1 MWIARGTWHRRRGAA
16 ALVALVAT
24 TVVACGDGEHFSSVD
39 DAIVHY
45 GANPAAALQLD
56 EDRALIVVPSDM
68 AVELWAIADDG
79 GGWTRQLI
87 VQRDSAGSE
96 LTVFL
101 VAITDSPTWTG
112 SYAFGTAP
120 DGVASVTIDADGTRG
135 GQVVDRAW
143 VIATDEQLPAAT
155 FSWRMLGAAG
165 EPVTVGIG
173 EVPPQP

>member
-1 MWIARGTWHRRRGAA
+1 MWIARGTSHLRRAA

-24 TVVACGDGEHFSSVD
+24 ILVACGDGEHFSSVD

-56 EDRALIVVPSDM
+56 EDRALIVVPSDT
-68 AVELWAIADDG
+68 AVELWALADDG

-87 VQRDSAGSE
+87 VQRASAGQE

-101 VAITDSPTWTG
+101 VTITDSPTWTG
-112 SYAFGTAP
+112 SYAFGTAS